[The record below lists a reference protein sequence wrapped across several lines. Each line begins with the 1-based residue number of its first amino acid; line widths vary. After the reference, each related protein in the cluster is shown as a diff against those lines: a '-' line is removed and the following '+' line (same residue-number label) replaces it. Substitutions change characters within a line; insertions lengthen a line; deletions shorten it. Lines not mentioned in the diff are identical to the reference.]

1 MSTAWL
7 LRAIGLFATTAGALL
22 VLLHL
27 IPPPP
32 YAKEF
37 RTPEAR
43 LAYEAHRKQ
52 VVIAVALICLWF
64 VIQDIAF
71 LVL

>member
-1 MSTAWL
+1 MSTEWM
-7 LRAIGLFATTAGALL
+7 LRAIGLFATSAGALL
-22 VLLHL
+22 VLLYL
-27 IPPPP
+27 IPPPA

-43 LAYEAHRKQ
+43 RAYDVHRRR
-52 VVIAVALICLWF
+52 VILVVALICLWF